1 MSDEELARHLNKSW
15 IRRMWGEHGAWAMVV
30 TVAFLG
36 YMTGVQHN
44 AYNAHQ
50 LAKVAANLAAEQDA
64 ARVARIRELNTAL
77 AKCSAVA
84 VDKAEAA
91 VDNSKQAVEGV
102 KQIIQNQPSGE
113 AQPDTRTDPAAAEQ

>member
-64 ARVARIRELNTAL
+64 TRVARIRELNAEVTRL
-77 AKCSAVA
+77 SGLIVN
-84 VDKAEAA
+84 KAEAA

-102 KQIIQNQPSGE
+102 KQIMQGQPGTADS
-113 AQPDTRTDPAAAEQ
+113 QDQ